1 MHIAFGEHFIEISR
15 WESRT
20 QMIRYLRE
28 GCAAGSILLGEDA
41 EMATEFYTATLYLGA
56 RASRFGIGICSE
68 GHGLTP
74 QMLLLAE
81 EGTLMFGFNR
91 EVVALS
97 IMDMEIEPKF
107 RMELPALFHRF
118 VFLKRMSLIL
128 IFYEI
133 GVVALSQTGH
143 CLWQY
148 ERDLIT
154 DYLVTS
160 DRLIVEFMDSP
171 AVAIDLL
178 TGTVSS
184 VSP

>member
-1 MHIAFGEHFIEISR
+1 VHIAFGEHFIEISR

-20 QMIRYLRE
+20 QMIRYLGE

-97 IMDMEIEPKF
+97 IMDMEIE
-107 RMELPALFHRF
+107 RCSADARTNPANTTPLAE
-118 VFLKRMSLIL
+118 RMSEHSHSGGTTKMKASDLMKSVRKHI
-128 IFYEI
+128 ISTE
-133 GVVALSQTGH
+133 VWKSHVAP
-143 CLWQY
+143 
-148 ERDLIT
+148 
-154 DYLVTS
+154 YLEPFEWS
-160 DRLIVEFMDSP
+160 DPWMAPFPKLP
-171 AVAIDLL
+171 W
-178 TGTVSS
+178 
-184 VSP
+184 